1 MARGASRSQQQV
13 NFAHRQ
19 LIAATRY
26 LTGADSD
33 AVKGAAR
40 VLVVAIKRQLSVVA
54 PGRRTSLK
62 TRRTYGGD
70 PSAPG
75 QAPHLQSGRAR
86 RSVKSGVVDGVRRV
100 GTDWFALRLQEFGA
114 VSDAAP
120 ARRSRKKVFG
130 KRLPDSR
137 QHDIKAKRRHV
148 IEPRPSFEPALAEAM
163 PKMQDVF
170 VSELGRRVAKHVGK
184 GA

>member
-1 MARGASRSQQQV
+1 MARGASSSQQQV

-19 LIAATRY
+19 LIAATRF

-33 AVKGAAR
+33 AVKGAAS
-40 VLVVAIKRQLSVVA
+40 VLVSTIRKKLSTA
-54 PGRRTSLK
+54 ASGRRTSMK

-70 PSAPG
+70 PAAPG
-75 QAPHLQSGRAR
+75 QAPHLQSGASR

-100 GTDWFALRLQEFGA
+100 GTDRFVLRFLEKGVVA
-114 VSDAAP
+114 DAKP
-120 ARRSRKKVFG
+120 ARKTKTARTRKDGRVSAMYT
-130 KRLPDSR
+130 P
-137 QHDIKAKRRHV
+137 RHLV

-170 VSELGRRVAKHVGK
+170 VSELGRRVAKSVGK